1 MSVELED
8 RVRAALNDKAV
19 EIEVRGIDPEGVFA
33 RVRERRA
40 RRRTARAVVATL
52 AVALLGAGV
61 IARHSATS
69 VTAGHAASPPAV
81 PLTDPAMITLDA
93 PGWSVNYIGTVNK
106 DYTEYQFTDGT
117 RTLQVGFYPLASR
130 EGNSTNPTEV
140 TVRGAHGVTTDE
152 GAPRYR
158 VDWNEQGHTWEAD
171 GEPYTDV
178 NEFLALLDHV
188 RILDQASWEATLPNG
203 VAATILANTDKGVS
217 WYPDKGVA
225 CFGPQQSM
233 PCN

>member
-1 MSVELED
+1 VL
-8 RVRAALNDKAV
+8 AADAV
-19 EIEVRGIDPEGVFA
+19 QSSTTILVF
-33 RVRERRA
+33 
-40 RRRTARAVVATL
+40 L
-52 AVALLGAGV
+52 
-61 IARHSATS
+61 SAT
-69 VTAGHAASPPAV
+69 TPC
-81 PLTDPAMITLDA
+81 
-93 PGWSVNYIGTVNK
+93 W
-106 DYTEYQFTDGT
+106 
-117 RTLQVGFYPLASR
+117 
-130 EGNSTNPTEV
+130 
-140 TVRGAHGVTTDE
+140 VTTDE